1 MKFKKSMAVI
11 SIVLATF
18 CVFPIFAS
26 AASNQTKGNNAT
38 SSLQKKLDNSTF
50 KEENATKRA
59 TIKILNEELVQQKK
73 QIGALTETIKKD
85 LDGTGGNAAITG
97 SADYLSVSAALTQV
111 KTLLQQ
117 ANGNDYKSILTGIK
131 GKSGTDEKTGLDKVI
146 IMLQNKKVIFAQAID
161 VLNDAIP
168 AADSIKVQKASL
180 IAALQNFQSSAEAK
194 KKTIDT
200 THTQIS
206 TISESNKTLINQI
219 MVTFAANF
227 DVLVTNPTAAEGIL
241 VSLNSVQA
249 KLSEEYNGKMVQA
262 NKAYDDFR
270 KAEDYTNA
278 LAQLDL
284 IIKIQTDRIVIVND
298 VKTQLT
304 TIVDLLNTLVSAGS
318 SSNSSTSSSSSS
330 SSKVA

>member
-11 SIVLATF
+11 SIVLATL

-26 AASNQTKGNNAT
+26 AASNQPKGNNAPF
-38 SSLQKKLDNSTF
+38 SLQKKSDNSTF

-85 LDGTGGNAAITG
+85 LEGTGGNAAICST
-97 SADYLSVSAALTQV
+97 DYLSVSAALTQV

-117 ANGNDYKSILTGIK
+117 ANGKDYKSLLTSIK

-161 VLNDAIP
+161 VLNGAIP
-168 AADSIKVQKASL
+168 AADRIKVQKASL

-200 THTQIS
+200 THTQID

-219 MVTFAANF
+219 IATFSANF
-227 DVLVTNPTAAEGIL
+227 DVLAKNPTAAKGIL
-241 VSLNSVQA
+241 DSFNSVQA
-249 KLSEEYNGKMVQA
+249 TLNAEYNGKMVQT

-270 KAEDYTNA
+270 KAKDYTNA

-284 IIKIQTDRIVIVND
+284 IIKIQTDRIVILND

-304 TIVDLLNTLVSAGS
+304 TIVDQLNTLVSAGS
-318 SSNSSTSSSSSS
+318 SSNSTSNTSS
-330 SSKVA
+330 KAA

>member
-11 SIVLATF
+11 SIVLATL

-26 AASNQTKGNNAT
+26 AASNKNKENNAP
-38 SSLQKKLDNSTF
+38 SSLQKKSDNLTF

-59 TIKILNEELVQQKK
+59 TIKILNKELVQQKK

-85 LDGTGGNAAITG
+85 LEGTGGNAAITG
-97 SADYLSVSAALTQV
+97 STDYLSVFAALTQV

-117 ANGNDYKSILTGIK
+117 ANGNNDYKALLTGIK

-146 IMLQNKKVIFAQAID
+146 IMLQNKKVIFARAID
-161 VLNDAIP
+161 VLNGAIP
-168 AADSIKVQKASL
+168 AADRIKVQKASL

-219 MVTFAANF
+219 IATFSANF
-227 DVLVTNPTAAEGIL
+227 DVLATNPTAAKGIL
-241 VSLNSVQA
+241 DSLNSVQA

-298 VKTQLT
+298 VKAQLT
-304 TIVDLLNTLVSAGS
+304 TIVGQLNTLVSSGS
-318 SSNSSTSSSSSS
+318 SSNSTSNTSS
-330 SSKVA
+330 KAA